1 MYQRRMIP
9 LVTIVSWIALV
20 LCLEVTIDRVED
32 LVFEDTDIVEQL
44 TPAIE
49 EADNPDE
56 HLLLR
61 SVRTNVAAVKLV
73 TLAQSADS
81 APVSLFIQP
90 VTASAR
96 IKSAYHHPHA
106 RSSPASCTIPLRI

>member
-1 MYQRRMIP
+1 MIP

-32 LVFEDTDIVEQL
+32 LVFEDTDIVEGL

-49 EADNPDE
+49 GVDNPDE

-61 SVRTNVAAVKLV
+61 SVRTNGAAVNLIP
-73 TLAQSADS
+73 LAQSADS
-81 APVSLFIQP
+81 APISLFIQP
-90 VTASAR
+90 TVSVRIASGG
-96 IKSAYHHPHA
+96 HHPPA
-106 RSSPASCTIPLRI
+106 RSSPVSFTTPLRI